1 MQKYNHEAQN
11 VYTVSIRLD
20 AEVAAGEE
28 RALLA
33 TLAQWQAARE
43 RIQERLDA
51 LQRVRNQRERS
62 PHNRIYGLWQDERL
76 TELVGQINEEI
87 GSLLRQ
93 MGDLAIIQ
101 QEVAML
107 ASTSHAKQLALM
119 QLKAP
124 ESDLATTWNALPRQA
139 FLAQVGFLGDGSP
152 LLELLTRIAGETT
165 EKARAVLLDAIAQG
179 WGARKTA
186 KALYQ
191 VTDASLGRA
200 LLIARTETARAYR
213 EAAHMTFEANAEV
226 LTGWMWVASL
236 DKRTCAGCLAKH
248 GSIHPTTERLM
259 DHPAGRCVAVP
270 VTQESPLLDEPPPS
284 ADAWLRKLSERD
296 QVLILGSEEARQAWL
311 TGKVSLEEFA
321 GVRRSPRWG
330 DSVYR
335 RSLKEIHDT
344 R

>member
-1 MQKYNHEAQN
+1 MNQAVTDIYQAA
-11 VYTVSIRLD
+11 IRLD
-20 AEVAAGEE
+20 AELAAGEE

-33 TLAQWQAARE
+33 ILTQWQAARE

-62 PHNRIYGLWQDERL
+62 PHNRVYGLWQDERL

-93 MGDLAIIQ
+93 IGDLAIIQ

-107 ASTSHAKQLALM
+107 ASTDHARQLALM
-119 QLKAP
+119 QQGRS
-124 ESDLATTWNALPRQA
+124 ELASQREFSATWHTLPRQA
-139 FLAQVGFLGDGSP
+139 FTAQVGFLADGSP
-152 LLELLTRIAGETT
+152 LQELLAKIAGETT
-165 EKARAVLLDAIAQG
+165 EKARAALLDAIAQG

-213 EAAHMTFEANAEV
+213 EAAHMTFEANAE
-226 LTGWMWVASL
+226 LLNGWMWVASL

-248 GSIHPTTERLM
+248 GSIHPTHERLM

-270 VTQESPLLDEPPPS
+270 VTQESPLIGEPPPS
-284 ADAWLRKLSERD
+284 ADAWLRTLSERD
-296 QVLILGSEEARQAWL
+296 QVLILGSEEAWQAWL

-330 DSVYR
+330 DSIYR
-335 RSLKEIHDT
+335 RSLKEILG
-344 R
+344 